1 MEKCGETERGGAA
14 QLGIVTGLERLVLA
28 LVPFALS
35 LRGKLAAKV
44 PRGAVKPSMKRI
56 PRGPACE

>member
-28 LVPFALS
+28 LVPCALS
-35 LRGKLAAKV
+35 LRGKLAARFREA
-44 PRGAVKPSMKRI
+44 P
-56 PRGPACE
+56 